1 MIIDKSEN
9 LREYLIRN
17 NIGNDSPS
25 TCVEHEG
32 ENTVK
37 VNISRE
43 IIQDGWII
51 CLIYHWSSMQMIV
64 ISFNNIFCCCF
75 VSNCACYLRFL

>member
-1 MIIDKSEN
+1 MLECSNKEIIEDAMIIDEAEKFQED
-9 LREYLIRN
+9 LIRN
-17 NIGNDSPS
+17 NIDNDSPS

-43 IIQDGWII
+43 IT
-51 CLIYHWSSMQMIV
+51 
-64 ISFNNIFCCCF
+64 
-75 VSNCACYLRFL
+75 